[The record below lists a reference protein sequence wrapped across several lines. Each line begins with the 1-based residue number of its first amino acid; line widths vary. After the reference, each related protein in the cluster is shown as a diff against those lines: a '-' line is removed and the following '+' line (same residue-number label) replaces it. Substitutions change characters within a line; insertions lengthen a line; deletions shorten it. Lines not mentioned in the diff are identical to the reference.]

1 MTHSL
6 WSLEELNY
14 KVVYNESY
22 DLELIRSRC
31 YNIWMVSAES
41 QEPCVWD
48 RTAFENSITIL
59 KILRLF
65 EESFTLLGW
74 VGHILQLIW

>member
-1 MTHSL
+1 MTQNL

-14 KVVYNESY
+14 KVVCNESY

-41 QEPCVWD
+41 QEPCV
-48 RTAFENSITIL
+48 
-59 KILRLF
+59 
-65 EESFTLLGW
+65 
-74 VGHILQLIW
+74 

>member
-1 MTHSL
+1 MKIGESRCYEFLLNAMTQSL

-31 YNIWMVSAES
+31 YNIWMVSVES
-41 QEPCVWD
+41 QEPCV
-48 RTAFENSITIL
+48 
-59 KILRLF
+59 
-65 EESFTLLGW
+65 
-74 VGHILQLIW
+74 

>member
-41 QEPCVWD
+41 QEPCV
-48 RTAFENSITIL
+48 
-59 KILRLF
+59 
-65 EESFTLLGW
+65 
-74 VGHILQLIW
+74 